1 MAIPDYQTLM
11 RPLLQRVADGGE
23 HTVSELLP
31 LLAAEFDLTEDEQ
44 SRLLPSGRAPVLR
57 NRLHWAAFYMIKA
70 GLLDRPRRGHLRI
83 TTRGAEALRQI
94 KPINH
99 HYLQQFAEFQEYTKS
114 TRATPEP
121 GSAPGVPAA
130 EAETPEEL
138 VEAGYQRHRE
148 SLASDVLAKI
158 KGCSPQFFERL
169 VVDLLV
175 AMGYGGSRQ
184 DAAQAVGQSGDE
196 GVDGIIKED
205 RLGLDAVYVQAKRW
219 ENTVGRPV
227 LQAFA
232 GSLEGQRARKGVLI
246 TTSDFSKEARDYVTR
261 IEKRIVLISGP
272 ELADLMIEHGIGVT
286 DVATFT
292 LRRLDSDYFEE
303 GE

>member
-11 RPLLQRVADGGE
+11 RPILQQVADGGE
-23 HTVSELLP
+23 HVVTDLMP
-31 LLAAEFDLTEDEQ
+31 HLAGQFHLTEDERTQ
-44 SRLLPSGRAPVLR
+44 LLPSGRQQVLR
-57 NRLHWAAFYMIKA
+57 NRIHWAGFYMLKA
-70 GLLDRPRRGHLRI
+70 GLLARPRRGHWRI
-83 TTRGAEALRQI
+83 TARGKAALQQAA
-94 KPINH
+94 PIDS
-99 HYLQQFAEFQEYTKS
+99 HYLQQFPEFQEFLKS
-114 TRATPEP
+114 SRPSNEVGPTPP
-121 GSAPGVPAA
+121 PDTDK
-130 EAETPEEL
+130 TPEEL
-138 VEAGYQRHRE
+138 VETGYQRHRE
-148 SLASDVLAKI
+148 SLASDVLARI

-292 LRRLDSDYFEE
+292 LKRLDSDYFEE